1 MLTTQKEYHELK
13 ELRARLNEAIQ
24 EMTELGDSLVQD
36 LELNIGDSEEKATQL
51 IEVSMWM
58 LQANLQACLLETSIR
73 THREKLV
80 AELN

>member
-13 ELRARLNEAIQ
+13 ELRAQLNEAIQ

-51 IEVSMWM
+51 LEVSMWM
-58 LQANLQACLLETSIR
+58 LKAKLQAYLLETSIR
-73 THREKLV
+73 TQREKLV

>member
-13 ELRARLNEAIQ
+13 ELRAQLNDAIQ

-36 LELNIGDSEEKATQL
+36 LELNIGDGVEKATQL
-51 IEVSMWM
+51 LEVCMWM
-58 LQANLQACLLETSIR
+58 LQAKLQACLLETSIK

-80 AELN
+80 AQLN

>member
-13 ELRARLNEAIQ
+13 ELRAQLNDAIQ

-51 IEVSMWM
+51 LEVSMWM
-58 LQANLQACLLETSIR
+58 LKAKLQVCLLETSIR
-73 THREKLV
+73 TQREKLV

>member
-13 ELRARLNEAIQ
+13 ELRAQLNEAIQ

-36 LELNIGDSEEKATQL
+36 LELSIGDSEEKATQL
-51 IEVSMWM
+51 LEVSMWM
-58 LQANLQACLLETSIR
+58 LKAKLQACLLETSIR
-73 THREKLV
+73 TRREKLV

>member
-13 ELRARLNEAIQ
+13 EIRAQLDEAIQ

-36 LELNIGDSEEKATQL
+36 LELNIGDGEEKATQL
-51 IEVSMWM
+51 LEVSMWM
-58 LQANLQACLLETSIR
+58 LKAKLQASLLESSIR
-73 THREKLV
+73 TQREKLI